1 MGVSLILAVLAIIGV
16 GLTYWFLQQEITN
29 HKQQT
34 RRKLEELEHRHDS
47 RIQEILEC
55 VQGSYQTQL
64 KQATEELKQQVE
76 TYLEE
81 YKLSLENSNQAQLEN
96 GTEMLKQQIESQ
108 LQSAILALKD
118 KYQTHFN
125 QRTEKLK
132 RDYDIQLQQ
141 AINFIQ
147 EGYDNQAI
155 TISEPSD
162 LNIENSTIELHDR
175 HDQEILEQSP
185 AESQSLPLV
194 TNSELS
200 STPPEPSLVNT
211 NPSVAPTTA
220 TQAQTLAENLIK
232 LGNSGQVAYI
242 PKLTEFMNHP
252 NNQIRE
258 SVASALGSIA
268 ASQGTKAEM
277 QRAIP
282 VLGKLSRDSDSLVRQ
297 SAVEALG
304 HIKSEKVIP
313 LLSLA
318 LRDSNR
324 SVVQAAS
331 AALNK
336 FKFYP
341 INQKPQSAPKSL
353 TKKPKH

>member
-1 MGVSLILAVLAIIGV
+1 MGVSLILAILAIVGV
-16 GLTYWFLQQEITN
+16 GLTYWFLQQEIEN
-29 HKQQT
+29 QKQQT
-34 RRKLEELEHRHDS
+34 RKKLEELEHIHDS
-47 RIQEILEC
+47 RIQEIIES

-64 KQATEELKQQVE
+64 KQATEDLKQQVE

-81 YKLSLENSNQAQLEN
+81 YKLSLENSNQTQLEN
-96 GTEMLKQQIESQ
+96 GTEALKQQIESQ

-118 KYQTHFN
+118 NYQTHFN

-132 RDYDIQLQQ
+132 RDYDTQLQE
-141 AINFIQ
+141 AINFLQ
-147 EGYDNQAI
+147 EGYENQA
-155 TISEPSD
+155 TTTLD
-162 LNIENSTIELHDR
+162 TSTDGSTVELEDNHG
-175 HDQEILEQSP
+175 QEILEQSP
-185 AESQSLPLV
+185 AEFQSLPSV
-194 TNSELS
+194 TESELS
-200 STPPEPSLVNT
+200 SAPPEPSLVNT
-211 NPSVAPTTA
+211 NPSVAPTTI
-220 TQAQTLAENLIK
+220 TQAQTLAQNLIK

-252 NNQIRE
+252 NSQIRE

-268 ASQGTKAEM
+268 ASQGAKSEI

-282 VLGKLSRDSDSLVRQ
+282 LLGKLSRDSDSLVRQ
-297 SAVEALG
+297 SAIKALG

-341 INQKPQSAPKSL
+341 INQKPQSAPKSHL
-353 TKKPKH
+353 KKPKY